1 MRHNQ
6 SAGIVDLMHGG
17 QSQDLARRA
26 GMKEDSL
33 LCHGHGADQ
42 VFGDLD
48 EDVFEG
54 LVAVEGGRGRF
65 LT

>member
-1 MRHNQ
+1 
-6 SAGIVDLMHGG
+6 
-17 QSQDLARRA
+17 
-26 GMKEDSL
+26 MKQDSL

-54 LVAVEGGRGRF
+54 LVGVEGWVGDDF
-65 LT
+65 